1 MNHYLVDTKLIAY
14 WLIQRGSS
22 ITELY
27 NKIAEQIWNYPKGMI
42 YLAFDDGFSTYRK
55 GIYSEYKGHRA
66 KLRAKKSDEEI
77 AQHKE
82 FEENYKQLIE
92 LSKHLPVKV
101 LHSTGV
107 EADDLISIMVER
119 LRHNAGHKVY
129 LITGD
134 MDYVNSVVGTENVYI
149 VNVNGGAL
157 IDHNYILQTYGNL
170 LNSRSRFNVHKSI
183 FGDKSDNIKFM
194 RGLGE
199 VKAKEI
205 FELIY
210 SKYDNPTLDEIVDI
224 VIDYSKKYKTLKVH
238 ENHIADGRTTVK
250 EVLEANLELADT
262 FRDTSKMLEHQIAQF
277 EETLALPMVTSIT
290 YDALFSKS
298 LELLG
303 TVVTMNYKAERVFN
317 VK

>member
-1 MNHYLVDTKLIAY
+1 MV
-14 WLIQRGSS
+14 R
-22 ITELY
+22 EL
-27 NKIAEQIWNYPKGMI
+27 
-42 YLAFDDGFSTYRK
+42 
-55 GIYSEYKGHRA
+55 
-66 KLRAKKSDEEI
+66 
-77 AQHKE
+77 
-82 FEENYKQLIE
+82 
-92 LSKHLPVKV
+92 
-101 LHSTGV
+101 
-107 EADDLISIMVER
+107 
-119 LRHNAGHKVY
+119 
-129 LITGD
+129 
-134 MDYVNSVVGTENVYI
+134 
-149 VNVNGGAL
+149 
-157 IDHNYILQTYGNL
+157 
-170 LNSRSRFNVHKSI
+170 RSRITKFSLRQRKLS
-183 FGDKSDNIKFM
+183 DKSDNIKFM

-224 VIDYSKKYKTLKVH
+224 VIDYSKKYKTIKVH

-290 YDALFSKS
+290 SDELFSKS
-298 LELLG
+298 IELLG